1 MTLFQWLIF
10 IWKLDLEKMTRISS
24 TWFQS
29 GLKRWPRVYFWQE
42 PWCMNHAQ
50 FWTYHPKIII
60 EQFSIPG
67 CCFFNRYIGFYYP
80 LIWLLWGLYS
90 ANIRIFIHQSSISW
104 FMSYQG
110 FDVICS
116 FAIPHAHFSYGC
128 FLKWWVSPHFTP
140 QVLIILSRKTHGFC
154 WGNPP
159 FKETP
164 ISRKPMML
172 SVWPY
177 RVPLL
182 RRPVVNLLLPHGH
195 QQRLRSSRSA
205 WNLGD
210 FEVIKV
216 GPRIQWSNKWSYIL

>member
-1 MTLFQWLIF
+1 MTDFHLEIGFREDDLDF
-10 IWKLDLEKMTRISS
+10 LDLVSVRVETMTKSLFLAGTMMHEACPVLNLSS
-24 TWFQS
+24 SKSSSSKFQS
-29 GLKRWPRVYFWQE
+29 LVV
-42 PWCMNHAQ
+42 
-50 FWTYHPKIII
+50 
-60 EQFSIPG
+60 
-67 CCFFNRYIGFYYP
+67 FFNNFRYIYIYIGLYYP

-116 FAIPHAHFSYGC
+116 FAIPHAER
-128 FLKWWVSPHFTP
+128 V
-140 QVLIILSRKTHGFC
+140 
-154 WGNPP
+154 
-159 FKETP
+159 

-177 RVPLL
+177 RVLPLV
-182 RRPVVNLLLPHGH
+182 RPKKPNLLLPHGH

-210 FEVIKV
+210 WGHQGGPPDPVIK
-216 GPRIQWSNKWSYIL
+216 

>member
-10 IWKLDLEKMTRISS
+10 IWKLDLEKMTWISS

-42 PWCMNHAQ
+42 LWCMKHAQ
-50 FWTYHPKIII
+50 FWTYHP
-60 EQFSIPG
+60 QNHHRANFNPWLFFSIILDIYI
-67 CCFFNRYIGFYYP
+67 YIGLYYP

-116 FAIPHAHFSYGC
+116 FAIPHAER
-128 FLKWWVSPHFTP
+128 V
-140 QVLIILSRKTHGFC
+140 
-154 WGNPP
+154 
-159 FKETP
+159 

-177 RVPLL
+177 RVLPLV
-182 RRPVVNLLLPHGH
+182 RPKKPNLLLPHGH

-210 FEVIKV
+210 WGHQGGPPDPVIK
-216 GPRIQWSNKWSYIL
+216 